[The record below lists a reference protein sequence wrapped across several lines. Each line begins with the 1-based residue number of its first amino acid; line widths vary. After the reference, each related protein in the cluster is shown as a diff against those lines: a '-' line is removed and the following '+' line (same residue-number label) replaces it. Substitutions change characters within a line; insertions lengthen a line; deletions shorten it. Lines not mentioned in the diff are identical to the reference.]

1 MKKLFFILLI
11 TLTTNTILANLNGR
25 IKNSKTPSIT
35 TKISLEDSSFL
46 YIAPI
51 YKYISINFGFLTNKI
66 KYSGI
71 TFGPEFQWID
81 GDNIAG
87 TVKTELF
94 FTVNRKVNNIK
105 LGAFSDISVI
115 SGTKKTGFKLI
126 LSPKIE
132 IIPRTITELS
142 IETKIGIEVSPT
154 DSLNFFAGPGFGYI
168 FGKYLYFNLTFEME
182 ALLWK

>member
-1 MKKLFFILLI
+1 MSTF
-11 TLTTNTILANLNGR
+11 TLA
-25 IKNSKTPSIT
+25 PSIAFMIRDG
-35 TKISLEDSSFL
+35 KIAE
-46 YIAPI
+46 P
-51 YKYISINFGFLTNKI
+51 
-66 KYSGI
+66 
-71 TFGPEFQWID
+71 
-81 GDNIAG
+81 
-87 TVKTELF
+87 
-94 FTVNRKVNNIK
+94 VN
-105 LGAFSDISVI
+105 ISVI